1 MILLQIGITIGVVIG
16 AFAVYLL
23 IVALIPGFSVPQQ
36 RLETATHPPQE
47 RDTERLGPR
56 KDVTFEVKGTSLSA
70 WLYLPEGRSAPVPCI
85 VMSHGLGATRD
96 AGLEPYAIRFREA
109 GFAVLVFDY
118 RHLGGSGGEP
128 RQLVWIPYQLE
139 DMSAAVEYARGLEEI
154 DPNRIALWGTSLS
167 GGHVIV
173 TAARDDRVSCVS
185 AQCPLL
191 DGAETG
197 IAALKI
203 EGIKASI
210 GRALR
215 MIPHGQRDLVRS
227 WLGLSPHR
235 IPLVGKQG
243 TVAVLPDP
251 AAWDA
256 LGQLAPDDFVNEVCA
271 RILIRMDKYR
281 PVRSIGKVHC
291 PVLLQV
297 THDEISFQMSAI
309 RKVEERLGE
318 LAEIIRYP
326 TGHFGIYLGSNFEKS
341 VSDQL
346 EFFTRHLRPLSS

>member
-1 MILLQIGITIGVVIG
+1 MILLQIVITIGITVGVIIG

-23 IVALIPGFSVPQQ
+23 IVALIPGFSVPEQ
-36 RLETATHPPQE
+36 RLETAKHPPQK
-47 RDTERLGPR
+47 RDTEQLGPR
-56 KDVTFEVKGTSLSA
+56 KDVTFKVKGTSLSA
-70 WLYLPEGRSAPVPCI
+70 WLYLPKRRSAPVPCI

-118 RHLGGSGGEP
+118 RHLGESGGEP

-139 DMSAAVEYARGLEEI
+139 DMSAAVEYTRGLEEI
-154 DPNRIALWGTSLS
+154 DPDRIALWGTSLS

-173 TAARDDRVSCVS
+173 TAAKDDRVSCVS

-203 EGIKASI
+203 AGIKASI
-210 GRALR
+210 GHAFR

-235 IPLVGKQG
+235 IPSTRSALVSSFGWTSTG
-243 TVAVLPDP
+243 PSGPSVR
-251 AAWDA
+251 
-256 LGQLAPDDFVNEVCA
+256 CIA
-271 RILIRMDKYR
+271 RSCFK
-281 PVRSIGKVHC
+281 
-291 PVLLQV
+291 
-297 THDEISFQMSAI
+297 
-309 RKVEERLGE
+309 
-318 LAEIIRYP
+318 
-326 TGHFGIYLGSNFEKS
+326 
-341 VSDQL
+341 
-346 EFFTRHLRPLSS
+346 